1 MSDDSELCLHATCV
15 AMNGRALLIRGAAGR
30 GKSALALQLMAFG
43 AELVSDDRVLLR
55 RQNEHLFARA
65 PKAIAGL
72 IEARGIGILKA
83 KCAQETPVRAIVDLD
98 RVEVDRLPAQVFE
111 VILGI
116 SLPVLRRLDAAHF
129 APALIQYLK
138 CGALD
143 PDA

>member
-1 MSDDSELCLHATCV
+1 MSDDSDLCLHATCV
-15 AMNGRALLIRGAAGR
+15 ALHGRALLIRGQAGS
-30 GKSALALQLMAFG
+30 GKSGLALQLMAFG

-55 RQNEHLFARA
+55 EQDGHIHARA
-65 PKAIAGL
+65 PEAIAGL
-72 IEARGIGILKA
+72 IEARGIGVLIA
-83 KCAQETPVRAIVDLD
+83 KCADETPVCAVVDLD

-116 SLPVLRRLDAAHF
+116 RLPVLRRVEAAHF

-138 CGALD
+138 RGAMD